1 MKLILFNLFIK
12 DVMKVITGHPLIASE
27 AKFAT
32 ALKCSITYY
41 NMNLFQSLKDS
52 LGAAYHQNTNKET
65 QSKVEQH
72 HSHWTFIFTSAKL
85 SIFAFHSP
93 SLTQFGASYS
103 QLL

>member
-1 MKLILFNLFIK
+1 MK
-12 DVMKVITGHPLIASE
+12 DITGHPFIASE

-32 ALKCSITYY
+32 ALKRSITYY
-41 NMNLFQSLKDS
+41 NMNLFQSLKIKDS
-52 LGAAYHQNTNKET
+52 LDRTAKHQNKNNET
-65 QSKVEQH
+65 QSEVEQH
-72 HSHWTFIFTSAKL
+72 HSHWTSIFTSAKL